1 MPEHAAIPFHE
12 DIGGR
17 VTPRGSH
24 NPDSQG
30 VISNERTIYDV
41 YIGLHRSATPG
52 FPPPETEESDSSPR
66 HRSARQQCPRPD
78 KETLYL
84 LLTWICC
91 IHSFPE
97 TLGSKSL
104 VGVLSCVLPIEADFS
119 LT

>member
-41 YIGLHRSATPG
+41 YIGLQHLV
-52 FPPPETEESDSSPR
+52 SPR
-66 HRSARQQCPRPD
+66 RKLKNLIHLLGIAPLGSSARD
-78 KETLYL
+78 
-84 LLTWICC
+84 LTKKRSFCC
-91 IHSFPE
+91 
-97 TLGSKSL
+97 
-104 VGVLSCVLPIEADFS
+104 
-119 LT
+119 